1 MASVTKAHLYDQD
14 CDLTEDQGTFWSV
27 RTGENHHSLLRYIKS
42 ERVIPFSIGKR
53 YCMGE
58 LLARNEVFIFF
69 VSIGIGIGIGI
80 GKRYCM
86 GELELEPGMRSSYSL

>member
-1 MASVTKAHLYDQD
+1 MN
-14 CDLTEDQGTFWSV
+14 W
-27 RTGENHHSLLRYIKS
+27 NSLLRYIKS

-69 VSIGIGIGIGI
+69 VSLTPDIALDVMIAILVLVLV
-80 GKRYCM
+80 M
-86 GELELEPGMRSSYSL
+86 VLDVMVSW

>member
-1 MASVTKAHLYDQD
+1 MFVGNINF
-14 CDLTEDQGTFWSV
+14 DLLFDRFV
-27 RTGENHHSLLRYIKS
+27 KS

-69 VSIGIGIGIGI
+69 VS
-80 GKRYCM
+80 
-86 GELELEPGMRSSYSL
+86 

>member
-1 MASVTKAHLYDQD
+1 MI
-14 CDLTEDQGTFWSV
+14 LTCNDKGLV
-27 RTGENHHSLLRYIKS
+27 CLRYIKS

-69 VSIGIGIGIGI
+69 VSLHQIWNW
-80 GKRYCM
+80 M
-86 GELELEPGMRSSYSL
+86 

>member
-1 MASVTKAHLYDQD
+1 M
-14 CDLTEDQGTFWSV
+14 C
-27 RTGENHHSLLRYIKS
+27 LRYIKS

-69 VSIGIGIGIGI
+69 VS
-80 GKRYCM
+80 
-86 GELELEPGMRSSYSL
+86 